1 MGGFIPAVTDIA
13 SKHLYPV
20 SDIGCYIQPVQ
31 NGHACQLQ
39 FNFYYNPDDEADK
52 ERIRGLYA
60 DAVRAVLGRGAYF
73 TRPYPAVADMIY
85 RKYGDYVSI
94 LKRIKKLFDPNA
106 VLSPGN
112 LCF

>member
-1 MGGFIPAVTDIA
+1 MFIKKMPSFKT
-13 SKHLYPV
+13 
-20 SDIGCYIQPVQ
+20 YI
-31 NGHACQLQ
+31 N
-39 FNFYYNPDDEADK
+39 
-52 ERIRGLYA
+52 
-60 DAVRAVLGRGAYF
+60 
-73 TRPYPAVADMIY
+73 